1 MRTVWSQGE
10 DCIREGRMRE
20 TGRGKQAG
28 WLLGSRCAVKSSQV
42 GALSAQ
48 LTPLNLYLHFCTGR
62 SAVDATVLG
71 QILSKS
77 PLSCSAQS
85 VKAKVQVCQVGL
97 ANRDPMQMLP
107 EIKFSTQQDHQCG
120 FEAVNLFLERYGG
133 DQIWIQMSWKGDHI
147 TRLRGLSPK
156 KQEQQGG
163 ALWPAPLFLWL
174 VQLQIK
180 CN

>member
-1 MRTVWSQGE
+1 MR
-10 DCIREGRMRE
+10 R
-20 TGRGKQAG
+20 TGRGKQLG

-62 SAVDATVLG
+62 SAVDGTVLG

-107 EIKFSTQQDHQCG
+107 EIQFSTQQDHQRG
-120 FEAVNLFLERYGG
+120 FGAVAICFWKDTKEIKFESRCLGRVTTSPDCEACPQKTGATGRGFTASTTFLVA
-133 DQIWIQMSWKGDHI
+133 
-147 TRLRGLSPK
+147 T
-156 KQEQQGG
+156 
-163 ALWPAPLFLWL
+163 
-174 VQLQIK
+174 VT
-180 CN
+180 N